1 MTYLRPGSPIT
12 PLWKDG
18 SMLDVLGLDAT
29 EEGAYRRL
37 VALPSASAEDLAEAM
52 AVELA
57 PLASALSALEDK
69 GLVARSTGK
78 PGHFVASPP
87 ALALGSLIVQ
97 REEEIRRAQ
106 LELGRLTEQYRG
118 SVADRTG
125 TDVVDVVRGPQAVAD
140 RFAQMQRGA
149 KFEVVALVK
158 SSVAVVTAE
167 ENTAED
173 VAIARGVAYRVVLER
188 AAFARPGFLDRVVE
202 SIHAGE
208 QVRVVDSLP
217 LRLVV
222 ADRSLALLPLS
233 PTASD
238 SGGGALLVH
247 ESGLLDA
254 LLHLFDLVWA
264 SANEVVPSGSGI
276 SVLEADRVD
285 EVDARILTL
294 LLAGLTD
301 QAIGGQLGMS
311 LRTVQRRVSSLMDR
325 ARVVTRFQLG
335 HEAARRGWVGV

>member
-1 MTYLRPGSPIT
+1 
-12 PLWKDG
+12 
-18 SMLDVLGLDAT
+18 MLDVLGLDAT

-37 VALPSASAEDLAEAM
+37 VALPSASAEDLASAM
-52 AVELA
+52 TLSVAALA
-57 PLASALSALEDK
+57 TALTALESK
-69 GLVARSTGK
+69 GLVARSTGQRD
-78 PGHFVASPP
+78 HFVASPP
-87 ALALGSLIVQ
+87 SLALGSLIVQ

-149 KFEVVALVK
+149 STEVVALVK
-158 SSVAVVTAE
+158 TSVAIVTAE
-167 ENTAED
+167 DNADAED
-173 VAIARGVAYRVVLER
+173 VAVARGVAYRVVLER
-188 AAFARPGFLDRVVE
+188 SAFERPGFMDRVVE
-202 SIHAGE
+202 SIEAGE
-208 QVRVVDSLP
+208 TVRVTDALP
-217 LRLVV
+217 LRLVI
-222 ADRSLALLPLS
+222 ADRSLALLPLA

-264 SANEVVPSGSGI
+264 SSHEVLPSGAI
-276 SVLEADRVD
+276 QPADQID
-285 EVDARILTL
+285 DVDARILTL

-301 QAIGGQLGMS
+301 QAIGGQLGLS
-311 LRTVQRRVSSLMDR
+311 LRTVQRRVASLMDR
-325 ARVVTRFQLG
+325 AGVVTRFQLG
-335 HEAARRGWVGV
+335 HEAAVRGWVGV

>member
-1 MTYLRPGSPIT
+1 M
-12 PLWKDG
+12 
-18 SMLDVLGLDAT
+18 A
-29 EEGAYRRL
+29 
-37 VALPSASAEDLAEAM
+37 AS
-52 AVELA
+52 V
-57 PLASALSALEDK
+57 SALVTALAALEEK
-69 GLVARSTGK
+69 GLVARSTGQ

-87 ALALGSLIVQ
+87 SLALGSLIVQ

-149 KFEVVALVK
+149 SSEVVALVK
-158 SSVAVVTAE
+158 SSVAIVTAE
-167 ENTAED
+167 DNSAAED
-173 VAIARGVAYRVVLER
+173 VAVARGVAYRVVLER
-188 AAFARPGFLDRVVE
+188 SAFERPGFMDRVVE
-202 SIHAGE
+202 SINAGE
-208 QVRVVDSLP
+208 TVRVTDSLP
-217 LRLVV
+217 LRLVI
-222 ADRSLALLPLS
+222 ADRSLALLPLA
-233 PTASD
+233 PTSSD
-238 SGGGALLVH
+238 VGGGALLVH

-264 SANEVVPSGSGI
+264 SSNEVVPSGSGVSI
-276 SVLEADRVD
+276 LEADRID

-311 LRTVQRRVSSLMDR
+311 LRTVQRRVSGLMDR

-335 HEAARRGWVGV
+335 HEAARRGWVGI

>member
-1 MTYLRPGSPIT
+1 
-12 PLWKDG
+12 
-18 SMLDVLGLDAT
+18 MLDVLGLDAT

-37 VALPSASAEDLAEAM
+37 VALPSASAEDLAEVMTSSVA
-52 AVELA
+52 ALA
-57 PLASALSALEDK
+57 TALSALEDK
-69 GLVARSTGK
+69 GLVARSTSQ

-87 ALALGSLIVQ
+87 SLALGSLIVQ

-125 TDVVDVVRGPQAVAD
+125 TDVVDVVRGSRAVAD

-149 KFEVVALVK
+149 SSEVVALVK
-158 SSVAVVTAE
+158 TSVAVVTAE
-167 ENTAED
+167 ENTASED
-173 VAIARGVAYRVVLER
+173 VAVARGVAYRVVLER
-188 AAFARPGFLDRVVE
+188 SAFERPGFMDRVVE
-202 SIHAGE
+202 SIEAGE
-208 QVRVVDSLP
+208 SVRVTDSLP
-217 LRLVV
+217 LRLVI
-222 ADRSLALLPLS
+222 ADRSLALLPLA

-264 SANEVVPSGSGI
+264 SSNEVVPSAAGV
-276 SVLEADRVD
+276 SVLDADRIED
-285 EVDARILTL
+285 VDARILTL

-311 LRTVQRRVSSLMDR
+311 LRTVQRRVSGLMDR
-325 ARVVTRFQLG
+325 ASVVTRFQLG
-335 HEAARRGWVGV
+335 HEACRRGWVGV

>member
-1 MTYLRPGSPIT
+1 
-12 PLWKDG
+12 
-18 SMLDVLGLDAT
+18 MLDVLGLDAT

-37 VALPSASAEDLAEAM
+37 VALPSASAEDLAEVMTSSVSA
-52 AVELA
+52 LA
-57 PLASALSALEDK
+57 TALSALEDK
-69 GLVARSTGK
+69 GLVARSTGQ

-87 ALALGSLIVQ
+87 SLALGSLIVQ

-125 TDVVDVVRGPQAVAD
+125 TDVVDVVRGSRAVAD

-149 KFEVVALVK
+149 SSEVVALVK
-158 SSVAVVTAE
+158 TSVAVVTAE
-167 ENTAED
+167 ENTASED
-173 VAIARGVAYRVVLER
+173 VAVARGVAYRVVLER
-188 AAFARPGFLDRVVE
+188 SAFEQPGFMDRVVD
-202 SIHAGE
+202 SISAGE
-208 QVRVVDSLP
+208 KVRVIDSLP
-217 LRLVV
+217 LRLVI
-222 ADRSLALLPLS
+222 ADRSLALLPLA

-264 SANEVVPSGSGI
+264 SSNEVVPSASGV
-276 SVLEADRVD
+276 SVLDADRIED
-285 EVDARILTL
+285 VDARILTL

-311 LRTVQRRVSSLMDR
+311 LRTVQRRVSGLMDR
-325 ARVVTRFQLG
+325 ASVVTRFQLG
-335 HEAARRGWVGV
+335 HEACRRGWVGV

>member
-1 MTYLRPGSPIT
+1 
-12 PLWKDG
+12 
-18 SMLDVLGLDAT
+18 MLDVLGLDAT

-52 AVELA
+52 TADVA
-57 PLASALSALEDK
+57 SLASALSALEAK
-69 GLVARSTGK
+69 GLVARSTGQ

-87 ALALGSLIVQ
+87 SLALGSLIVQ

-125 TDVVDVVRGPQAVAD
+125 TDVVDVGRGPQAVAH

-149 KFEVVALVK
+149 STEVVALVK
-158 SSVAVVTAE
+158 SSVAIVTAE
-167 ENTAED
+167 ENTDED
-173 VAIARGVAYRVVLER
+173 VALARGVSYRVVLER
-188 AAFARPGFLDRVVE
+188 SAFSRPGFLDRVAE
-202 SIHAGE
+202 SIDAGE
-208 QVRVVDSLP
+208 VVRVVDSLP
-217 LRLVV
+217 LRLVI
-222 ADRSLALLPLS
+222 ADRSLALLPLA
-233 PTASD
+233 PTSTD
-238 SGGGALLVH
+238 VGGGALLVH

-264 SANEVVPSGSGI
+264 SANEVVPSSSGV
-276 SVLEADRVD
+276 SLADADRID

-311 LRTVQRRVSSLMDR
+311 LRTVQRRVSALMDR

-335 HEAARRGWVGV
+335 HEAGRRGWVGV

>member
-1 MTYLRPGSPIT
+1 
-12 PLWKDG
+12 
-18 SMLDVLGLDAT
+18 MLDVLGLDAT

-37 VALPSASAEDLAEAM
+37 VALPSASAEDLAHTMQAEVA
-52 AVELA
+52 ALA
-57 PLASALSALEDK
+57 TALTALEEK
-69 GLVARSTGK
+69 GLVARSTGQ

-125 TDVVDVVRGPQAVAD
+125 TDVVDVVRGPQAVAH

-149 KFEVVALVK
+149 SREVVALVK
-158 SSVAVVTAE
+158 SSVAVVSADQ
-167 ENTAED
+167 NPDED
-173 VAIARGVAYRVVLER
+173 VAVSRGVTYRVVLER
-188 AAFARPGFLDRVVE
+188 EAFARPGFLDRVAE
-202 SIHAGE
+202 SIEAGE
-208 QVRVVDSLP
+208 QVRVTDAIP
-217 LRLVV
+217 LRLVI
-222 ADRSLALLPLS
+222 ADRSLALLPLA

-254 LLHLFDLVWA
+254 LVHLFDLVWS
-264 SANEVVPSGSGI
+264 SANEVVPSGAG
-276 SVLEADRVD
+276 LTELAADRID
-285 EVDARILTL
+285 DVDARILTL

-311 LRTVQRRVSSLMDR
+311 LRTVQRRVSSLMER

-335 HEAARRGWVGV
+335 HEACRRGWVTV

>member
-1 MTYLRPGSPIT
+1 
-12 PLWKDG
+12 
-18 SMLDVLGLDAT
+18 MLDVLGLDAT

-37 VALPSASAEDLAEAM
+37 VALPSASAEELAEVMTSSVSA
-52 AVELA
+52 LA
-57 PLASALSALEDK
+57 TALSALEDK
-69 GLVARSTGK
+69 GLVARSTSQ

-87 ALALGSLIVQ
+87 SLALGSLIVQ

-125 TDVVDVVRGPQAVAD
+125 TDVVDVVRGSRAVAD

-149 KFEVVALVK
+149 SSEVVALVK
-158 SSVAVVTAE
+158 TSVAVVTAE
-167 ENTAED
+167 ENTASED
-173 VAIARGVAYRVVLER
+173 VAVARGVAYRVVLER
-188 AAFARPGFLDRVVE
+188 SAFERPGFMDRVVE
-202 SIHAGE
+202 SIEAGE
-208 QVRVVDSLP
+208 SVRVTDSLP
-217 LRLVV
+217 LRLVI
-222 ADRSLALLPLS
+222 ADRSLALLPLA

-264 SANEVVPSGSGI
+264 SSNEVVPSASGV
-276 SVLEADRVD
+276 SVLDADRIED
-285 EVDARILTL
+285 VDARILTL

-301 QAIGGQLGMS
+301 QTIGGQLGMS
-311 LRTVQRRVSSLMDR
+311 LRTVQRRVSGLMDR
-325 ARVVTRFQLG
+325 ASVVTRFQLG

>member
-1 MTYLRPGSPIT
+1 
-12 PLWKDG
+12 
-18 SMLDVLGLDAT
+18 MLDVLGLDAT

-37 VALPSASAEDLAEAM
+37 VALPSASAEDLASAM
-52 AVELA
+52 TLSVSS
-57 PLASALSALEDK
+57 LASALSALEAK
-69 GLVARSTGK
+69 GLVARSTGQRD
-78 PGHFVASPP
+78 HFVASPP
-87 ALALGSLIVQ
+87 SLALGSLIVE

-149 KFEVVALVK
+149 TSEVVALVK
-158 SSVAVVTAE
+158 SSVAIVTAE
-167 ENTAED
+167 ENSASED
-173 VAIARGVAYRVVLER
+173 VALARGVAYRVVLER
-188 AAFARPGFLDRVVE
+188 AAFERPGFMDRVVE
-202 SIHAGE
+202 SVAAGE
-208 QVRVVDSLP
+208 TVRVADSLP
-217 LRLVV
+217 LRLMI
-222 ADRSLALLPLS
+222 ADRSLALLPLA

-238 SGGGALLVH
+238 VGGGALLVH

-264 SANEVVPSGSGI
+264 SSNEVLPSGAFQPSDQI
-276 SVLEADRVD
+276 D

-325 ARVVTRFQLG
+325 ASVVTRFQLG
-335 HEAARRGWVGV
+335 HEASRRGWVGA

>member
-1 MTYLRPGSPIT
+1 
-12 PLWKDG
+12 
-18 SMLDVLGLDAT
+18 MLDVLGLDAT

-37 VALPSASAEDLAEAM
+37 VTLPSASAEDLAEVMTSSVSA
-52 AVELA
+52 
-57 PLASALSALEDK
+57 LASALAALEDK
-69 GLVARSTGK
+69 GLVARSTGQ

-87 ALALGSLIVQ
+87 SLALGSLIVQ

-125 TDVVDVVRGPQAVAD
+125 TDVVDIVRGSRAVAD

-149 KFEVVALVK
+149 STEVVALVK

-167 ENTAED
+167 ENTASED
-173 VAIARGVAYRVVLER
+173 VAVARGVAYRVVLER
-188 AAFARPGFLDRVVE
+188 SAFERPGFMDRVVE
-202 SIHAGE
+202 SIEAGE
-208 QVRVVDSLP
+208 TVRVTDSLP

-222 ADRSLALLPLS
+222 ADRSLALLPLA

-264 SANEVVPSGSGI
+264 SSNEVVPSPSGV
-276 SVLEADRVD
+276 SFLDADRID
-285 EVDARILTL
+285 DVDARILTL

-311 LRTVQRRVSSLMDR
+311 LRTVQRRVSGLMDR

>member
-1 MTYLRPGSPIT
+1 M
-12 PLWKDG
+12 
-18 SMLDVLGLDAT
+18 
-29 EEGAYRRL
+29 
-37 VALPSASAEDLAEAM
+37 
-52 AVELA
+52 
-57 PLASALSALEDK
+57 
-69 GLVARSTGK
+69 ARSTGQ

-125 TDVVDVVRGPQAVAD
+125 TDVVDVVRGPRAVAD

-149 KFEVVALVK
+149 STEVVALVK
-158 SSVAVVTAE
+158 TAVAVVPAE
-167 ENTAED
+167 DNPDED
-173 VAIARGVAYRVVLER
+173 VAVSRGVAYRVVLER
-188 AAFARPGFLDRVVE
+188 SAFERAGFVDRVVD
-202 SIHAGE
+202 SITAGE
-208 QVRVVDSLP
+208 RVRVTDSLP
-217 LRLVV
+217 LRLVI
-222 ADRSLALLPLS
+222 ADRSMALLPLA

-238 SGGGALLVH
+238 AGGGALLVH

-264 SANEVVPSGSGI
+264 SSHEVIPSGSGV
-276 SVLEADRVD
+276 SFSEADRVD

-311 LRTVQRRVSSLMDR
+311 LRTVQRRVSGLMDR

-335 HEAARRGWVGV
+335 HEASRRGWVGV

>member
-1 MTYLRPGSPIT
+1 
-12 PLWKDG
+12 
-18 SMLDVLGLDAT
+18 MLDVLGLDAT

-37 VALPSASAEDLAEAM
+37 VTLPSASAEDLAEVMTSSVSA
-52 AVELA
+52 
-57 PLASALSALEDK
+57 LASALAALEDK
-69 GLVARSTGK
+69 GLVARSTGQ

-87 ALALGSLIVQ
+87 SLALGSLIVQ

-125 TDVVDVVRGPQAVAD
+125 TDVVDIVRGSRAVAD

-149 KFEVVALVK
+149 STEVVALVK

-167 ENTAED
+167 ENTASED
-173 VAIARGVAYRVVLER
+173 VAVARGVAYRVVLER
-188 AAFARPGFLDRVVE
+188 SAFERPGFMDRVVE
-202 SIHAGE
+202 SIEAGE
-208 QVRVVDSLP
+208 TVRVTDSLP

-222 ADRSLALLPLS
+222 ADRSLALLPLA

-264 SANEVVPSGSGI
+264 SSNEVVPSPSG
-276 SVLEADRVD
+276 V
-285 EVDARILTL
+285 
-294 LLAGLTD
+294 
-301 QAIGGQLGMS
+301 
-311 LRTVQRRVSSLMDR
+311 
-325 ARVVTRFQLG
+325 
-335 HEAARRGWVGV
+335 